1 MPPFYQ
7 MKKGEMMKKITAFAL
22 SLILIVS
29 LMTFPA
35 HASNMEIEIDGIK
48 TEKETIYLVDVSNT
62 EDESKTFKVHV
73 ANFNS
78 DATLKNVKT
87 YKETVDAQ
95 TETVFSYHGEK
106 NSEIYIWEDFLRPLR
121 PSFTSDDCESA
132 SLGEEIK
139 INYTSEDVFA
149 SYEPESQNNA
159 GMIADGDVDTVWTVK
174 DIDGEKGENATIF
187 LGDDYI
193 LSKIGIAFGLGEE
206 REYIF
211 SVDSSEDGENFKT
224 IIQKGKSEKTNDITY
239 INLPPV
245 RAKYVRLNIF
255 GRSDNGAW
263 CRISEVETYGYRD
276 SLGSCLMENVQDWD
290 IAPMDEMTYT
300 DYEPKLGEKL
310 YAEEKNGLHIYDD
323 VGRDVLK
330 KVEINS
336 VAASQTPESENHHNN
351 TIDSD
356 LSTIWT
362 AKDVSDKN
370 TAHLVADLGEEM
382 YISRVGIGFDKGSER
397 GYTFGIEISTDG
409 KNYEQVLGKT
419 EAAKTNNVQYFDIE
433 TAKARYIKYKF
444 YQRTDSSAGWIRISE
459 IEAYGG
465 EEPFGGAG
473 GILAQKKL
481 NIPQDR
487 QDYKISFSLNLTGNV
502 YYSGIALTDGIITGG
517 ADLDNYAAFQLKF
530 DNDGNKF
537 KINRITSNYFNE
549 GKPIELFEK
558 SFNKGE
564 NVDFTISVSPSERS
578 LLVRVADS
586 ETEETQKFYF
596 SNADDELTRNT
607 TWDYLEANTFVLNTG
622 AGAKCEMTLSDFTLR
637 QIKRTE
643 YADTNESPANGIIRL
658 EAVRGED
665 YPTSSG
671 DYYGRYVY
679 HSGEDN
685 ALKVAADKNPAFT
698 RFVERKGLIGTG
710 VSLEAANLPGYYVVN
725 EDGAFYL
732 KKIEHTGSF
741 YANATFVKMNV
752 ESAGYYPYKT
762 YSYKTYLDINREE
775 KFLYDTTSDKKT
787 GDLKPWKK
795 WNEAQGQFYVK
806 SEAKEY
812 VADNFYGNSISS
824 QWWTNYPWKANNPT
838 NSSYNHSG
846 LITKN
851 NVVVENGE
859 LLLKAT
865 KASGW
870 PKDASGETGINYNK
884 WGKSWEKW
892 KGYVGVVSIQN
903 KVYNKNC
910 FVEGSFKQPESPI
923 GYWNAF
929 WLSGRDSWP
938 PEIDIFETLSSS
950 YGAKAWHT
958 AIHGKGDTNNLFGKS
973 SKDNINIT
981 TGYHTFS
988 MDWGYDYIKFF
999 VDGKMYQRTH
1009 NNDTLSF
1016 QKNLR
1021 LILNTGLGGWE
1032 AEPDDTMVWNDGLRC
1047 KWVRTFQY

>member
-1 MPPFYQ
+1 
-7 MKKGEMMKKITAFAL
+7 MKKITAIVL
-22 SLILIVS
+22 SLILVLGCMHFSVS
-29 LMTFPA
+29 
-35 HASNMEIEIDGIK
+35 ASDISIKIGGIK
-48 TEKETIYLVDVSNT
+48 TEKEAIYIVNAENT
-62 EDESKTFKVHV
+62 SENEKSFKVYV
-73 ANFNS
+73 ASYNGDN
-78 DATLKNVKT
+78 TLKNAVT
-87 YKETVDAQ
+87 YKETVEANDEA
-95 TETVFSYHGEK
+95 VFSYSGDL
-106 NSEIYIWEDFLRPLR
+106 NSKIYVWEDYLKPTH
-121 PSFTSDDCESA
+121 PSFTADGCQGVD
-132 SLGEEIK
+132 LGEELK
-139 INYTSEDVFA
+139 IEYTQADVFA
-149 SYEPESQNNA
+149 SYEPEKENGA
-159 GMIADGDVDTVWTVK
+159 ALVADGNTDTVWTVK
-174 DIDGEKGENATIF
+174 DIDSKKGENVTIF

-193 LSKIGIAFGLGEE
+193 LSKIGIGFGLGEE

-211 SVDSSEDGENFKT
+211 SVSSSEDGESFKT
-224 IIQKGKSEKTNDITY
+224 VVQRGKSKKTNDISY
-239 INLPPV
+239 ISLPPV
-245 RAKYVRLNIF
+245 RAKYIRLNIF

-263 CRISEVETYGYRD
+263 CRVSEVETYGYRD
-276 SLGSCLMENVQDWD
+276 SVGEILMSDVTDWD
-290 IAPMDEMTYT
+290 VRAMDEMTYT
-300 DYEPKLGEKL
+300 DYEPMLGAKL
-310 YAEEKNGLHIYDD
+310 YGEENDGLKLYDD
-323 VGRDVLK
+323 VGRDILE

-336 VAASQTPESENHHNN
+336 VAASQTPESENHHSN
-351 TIDSD
+351 TIDGD

-370 TAHLVADLGEEM
+370 TAHLVADLGKEM

-397 GYTFGIEISTDG
+397 IYTYGIEISEDG
-409 KNYEQVLGKT
+409 KNFEQVLGKT
-419 EAAKTNNVQYFDIE
+419 EAEKTNNVQYIDIP

-444 YQRTDSSAGWIRISE
+444 YQRADSSAGWIRISE

-481 NIPQDR
+481 NIPQSR
-487 QDYKISFSLNLTGNV
+487 EDYKISFSLNLTGNV
-502 YYSGIALTDGIITGG
+502 YYSGISLTDGIITGG
-517 ADLDNYAAFQLKF
+517 ADLDNYTALQLKF

-549 GKPIELFEK
+549 GEPVALFEN

-564 NVDFTISVSPSERS
+564 NVSFTVSVSPKERS
-578 LLVRVADS
+578 VTVRAQDS
-586 ETEETQKFYF
+586 ETEEIRKLYF
-596 SNADDELTRNT
+596 SNSDDELTRNT
-607 TWDYLEANTFVLNTG
+607 TWTYLEANTFGVNTG
-622 AGAKCEMTLSDFTLR
+622 AGAKCEIELSDFTVR
-637 QIKRTE
+637 HVERDGKQS
-643 YADTNESPANGIIRL
+643 ESLEAENGIVRL
-658 EAVRGED
+658 QAVRGED

-679 HSGEDN
+679 HEGKDS
-685 ALKVAADKNPAFT
+685 ALKVAADKNPALA
-698 RFVERKGLIGTG
+698 RFVERKGLTGTG
-710 VSLEAANLPGYYVVN
+710 VSFEAVTLPGYFVVN
-725 EDGAFYL
+725 DNGAFYL
-732 KKIEHTGSF
+732 KKLENTGSF
-741 YANATFVKMNV
+741 YANATFMKIET

-762 YSYKTYLDINREE
+762 YSYKTYLNYDRAE

-812 VADNFYGNSISS
+812 VADNFYGDSISS
-824 QWWTNYPWKANNPT
+824 QWWTNYPWKNNNPT
-838 NSSYNHSG
+838 KSSYNHSG

-851 NVVVENGE
+851 NVIVENGE

-870 PKDASGETGINYNK
+870 AEDVNGETGINYNK
-884 WGKSWEKW
+884 WGKTWEKW

-929 WLSGRDSWP
+929 WLNGRDTWP

-950 YGAKAWHT
+950 YGATAWHT
-958 AIHGKGDTNNLFGKS
+958 AIHGEGDKNNLFGKS

-999 VDGKMYQRTH
+999 IDGKMYQRTH
-1009 NNDTLSF
+1009 NNTTLNY

-1047 KWVRTFQY
+1047 KWIRTFQY